1 MTKWTQWNMHLLSGI
16 CMPCGHPSHL
26 TFSSWPQS
34 SSHPA
39 LTLCFSSAVTFL
51 LSYWRLHTLS
61 LLKPLT
67 SSPSL
72 PLSYLGLQ
80 AIRREL
86 RCVPTTLS
94 AQLSASV
101 PGSACCL
108 TSVAA
113 EELSTALWKAATS
126 TFLRSSHWFPLLEPH
141 KVPWCPCRMAPPP
154 TLGLFHLL
162 FILGRGSSPQMFPW
176 LLFFLPSALHS
187 FSLYWWIL
195 PGHPVQICSPL
206 FQTSYFFILLYFS
219 LLVLFRS
226 HPTRM

>member
-1 MTKWTQWNMHLLSGI
+1 MHLLSGI
-16 CMPCGHPSHL
+16 CMHCGCPSRL
-26 TFSSWPQS
+26 TFSSRP
-34 SSHPA
+34 PA

-51 LSYWRLHTLS
+51 LSYWRLQTLS

-67 SSPSL
+67 SSPPSL

-101 PGSACCL
+101 PRSARCL
-108 TSVAA
+108 TSVAG
-113 EELSTALWKAATS
+113 EELSTSLWKAATS

-141 KVPWCPCRMAPPP
+141 KVPRCPCCVAPPP

-162 FILGRGSSPQMFPW
+162 FILGRGLSPQIFPW
-176 LLFFLPSALHS
+176 LLLFLPSTLHS

-206 FQTSYFFILLYFS
+206 LQTSYFFILLYFS